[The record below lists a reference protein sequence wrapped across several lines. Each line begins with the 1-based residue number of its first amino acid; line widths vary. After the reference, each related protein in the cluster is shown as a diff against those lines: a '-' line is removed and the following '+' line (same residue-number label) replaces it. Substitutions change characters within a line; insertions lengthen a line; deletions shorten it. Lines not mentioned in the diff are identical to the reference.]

1 MEIDEYDNMGE
12 EICVLD
18 APTLIENNLH
28 EEMDFVIVIAIMKEL
43 QISRVMARDEFTR
56 EEAINRINNQMSTEE
71 KVKYADYLI
80 DNGDTLEY
88 TKFQVDS
95 IIKELKEFRG
105 KNVL

>member
-1 MEIDEYDNMGE
+1 
-12 EICVLD
+12 
-18 APTLIENNLH
+18 
-28 EEMDFVIVIAIMKEL
+28 
-43 QISRVMARDEFTR
+43 
-56 EEAINRINNQMSTEE
+56 MSTEE